1 MKSAFFPILAFAGT
15 VMAQAQ
21 TTPAGYTNFIRQV
34 QMSSSVS
41 WDATVAATGE
51 GTSSLPI
58 DTGGSRFELWTVRS
72 SPLTNYLLDTRF
84 VSAYAPTAEVVI
96 RSEDPY
102 QVIPRTRADRPFFVD
117 VSVYG
122 LLPGAADPEPSKAV
136 KLLRH
141 VQSYGDG
148 GTGEGLE
155 RSQATLLNQAMVTS
169 NGKQTL
175 SYTLTSVPSAD
186 LTKVCGEERFSVYS
200 LKDGDSP
207 ESQLA
212 SRYVQIWPVADG
224 SIAGLTANERVRFK
238 VPQLTVTLND
248 LYPESR
254 PGVPGRAENR
264 SRRHHRPRNPVGS
277 ESNCAREPRD
287 CRQGLRRG
295 LRQGRPLD
303 HGTAHRH
310 SFRDRPPYQRDLHHR
325 PHHQGE
331 RYVQHHRVTSRL
343 QRIVLF

>member
-254 PGVPGRAENR
+254 TYVQVYPGEPKTGVEGTIVPGTQLVLSQTVPV
-264 SRRHHRPRNPVGS
+264 SRVIVVKDYD
-277 ESNCAREPRD
+277 AVFD
-287 CRQGLRRG
+287 KDGLWTMELLTVTPFG
-295 LRQGRPLD
+295 I
-303 HGTAHRH
+303 
-310 SFRDRPPYQRDLHHR
+310 DRLTS
-325 PHHQGE
+325 
-331 RYVQHHRVTSRL
+331 VTFTIDRTIKANGMFST
-343 QRIVLF
+343 IE